1 MARPVCSRHPQA
13 RVKRNGYYGK
23 DKQYVLWRCAGGDGD
38 RPHQI
43 RPELSIRLVGG
54 LEGVC
59 EQCERPWEP
68 TDGLPQAV
76 RDRYVLRHKIEAL
89 LAMGRGESYR
99 QAGWNARRTAQR
111 PTRPGRTRSF
121 SADSRMTGDWVGQ
134 YAEILAGA
142 LLPDRWRMR
151 SLSTSSTCARSA
163 SAMTAPVCSAA
174 LAPTR

>member
-1 MARPVCSRHPQA
+1 
-13 RVKRNGYYGK
+13 VKRNGYYGK

-43 RPELSIRLVGG
+43 RPELSIRLVGE

-89 LAMGRGESYR
+89 LAMGAVRATGR
-99 QAGWNARRTAQR
+99 LVGTRVVPLGARRARDARGPSQ
-111 PTRPGRTRSF
+111 PTRG
-121 SADSRMTGDWVGQ
+121 
-134 YAEILAGA
+134 
-142 LLPDRWRMR
+142 
-151 SLSTSSTCARSA
+151 
-163 SAMTAPVCSAA
+163 
-174 LAPTR
+174 